1 MIIKRKKDE
10 MERKENTFDRLSTS
24 KRRREKFIYLAQVW
38 GLSVN

>member
-1 MIIKRKKDE
+1 MIIKREKDE
-10 MERKENTFDRLSTS
+10 KERKEN